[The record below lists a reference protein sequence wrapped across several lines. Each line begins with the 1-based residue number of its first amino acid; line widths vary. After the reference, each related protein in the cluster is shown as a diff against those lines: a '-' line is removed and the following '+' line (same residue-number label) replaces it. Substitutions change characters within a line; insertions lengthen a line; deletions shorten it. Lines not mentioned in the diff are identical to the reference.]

1 MSQNPA
7 RELKSLLEGWKGP
20 NNASVY
26 STRGAQNAA
35 NSALWDDMLR
45 AVRLLDEVRAG
56 LNTVDLLFVNRK
68 MLDSIAATIF
78 VPDAAWA
85 TQSSSKRPTHE
96 QLGSLASWA
105 LILDRA
111 EPQFTLEQAD
121 IDAAHEAL
129 SEART
134 VLQSVPGIPEA
145 HRDYIAELIDA
156 AVALLEGDRP
166 DLPAARAKYHQ
177 AVGAVMFEPAVRT
190 SDEGQTLVSRFSRVG
205 AIFYFALA
213 GIPVL
218 QGIGTEVGS
227 ELILDYLRAPAAIEQ
242 SADEQGAEQESADEP
257 ATPDAD

>member
-7 RELKSLLEGWKGP
+7 RELHSLLGGWGVER
-20 NNASVY
+20 N
-26 STRGAQNAA
+26 STVFTSRGAQNEA
-35 NSALWDDMLR
+35 SAELWDDMLR
-45 AVRLLDEVRAG
+45 AVRLLDQVRLG
-56 LNTVDLLFVNRK
+56 LNAVDLLQANRK

-78 VPDAAWA
+78 VPELAWSA
-85 TQSSSKRPTHE
+85 TNSVRRPSAE
-96 QLGSLASWA
+96 QMGSLASWA

-129 SEART
+129 SEALT

-190 SDEGQTLVSRFSRVG
+190 SDEGQALVSRFSRVG

-242 SADEQGAEQESADEP
+242 SAEQDSADEP